1 MQESSTNPAPL
12 PKVAR
17 YKIRTAFN
25 LSEAPEAAEITGLEP
40 GLANVPAPDPRYV
53 FEADTLRQLCMF
65 WAGGFRALMIEG
77 DPAAGKTSL
86 VDQYHARLNVPL
98 YKVACTPTTESFRL
112 VGQLLPTPD
121 GKLAWH
127 DGPVVRACREG
138 SSVLLDEYN
147 TLDPGEATGLNMLL
161 EGYSWTI
168 PETGE
173 VVSPAPTTRFF
184 GTQNAVD
191 SKAAVAGRNLQDV
204 ANEDRWSFMRVR
216 YIAPE
221 AEKALVQGHLVAGRI
236 PEEVARTVAAICV
249 DVANKVRQAFRDDA
263 TAIDKPLSTRV
274 VLRWAKYTILY
285 TPIMKAQGR
294 SAVHYAINQAVRMSP
309 EMAVAVAEM
318 ITLIAG
324 YGPQLG
330 PRS

>member
-1 MQESSTNPAPL
+1 METTTGPVGQVPKPA
-12 PKVAR
+12 R
-17 YKIRTAFN
+17 HKIRTAFN
-25 LSEAPEAAEITGLEP
+25 LPEAPEAAEVTGFEP
-40 GLANVPAPDPRYV
+40 GLPNVPATDPHYV
-53 FEADTLRQLCMF
+53 FEPDTLRQFCMF
-65 WAGGFRALMIEG
+65 WAGGFRALMVEG

-86 VDQYHARLNVPL
+86 VDQVHARLHVPL
-98 YKVACTPTTESFRL
+98 YKVACAPTTESYRL
-112 VGQLLPTPD
+112 IGQLLPTLD

-161 EGYSWTI
+161 EGYAWTI

-173 VVSPAPTTRFF
+173 VITPAPTTRFF

-191 SKAAVAGRNLQDV
+191 SKAAVAGRNVQDV
-204 ANEDRWSFMRVR
+204 ANEDRWSFMRVH
-216 YIAPE
+216 YLAPA
-221 AEKALVQGHLVAGRI
+221 AEKALVQRHLVAGRI
-236 PEEVARTVAAICV
+236 PQEVASTIATICV

-263 TAIDKPLSTRV
+263 PAIDKPLSTRV

-294 SAVHYAINQAVRMSP
+294 SAVHYAIHQAVRLSP
-309 EMAVAVAEM
+309 DMAAAVAEM

-324 YGPQLG
+324 YGPQLA
-330 PRS
+330 PRP